1 MRVDLDSNG
10 NMTGNLQTINV
21 SGGVP
26 NGTYGISIMAD
37 SDTVILGNSNPKVFS
52 ITNPGTLLSNIN
64 GITGTIFP
72 ARTKS
77 MEFAYALNSS
87 RNVYKI
93 TLSES
98 STITPSYYLKQHA
111 GNLKD

>member
-1 MRVDLDSNG
+1 M
-10 NMTGNLQTINV
+10 
-21 SGGVP
+21 
-26 NGTYGISIMAD
+26 Y
-37 SDTVILGNSNPKVFS
+37 
-52 ITNPGTLLSNIN
+52 
-64 GITGTIFP
+64 GTIFP
-72 ARTKS
+72 TRTKS

-111 GNLKD
+111 GNLKDKDNSVKTSINNECR